1 MMGSKLEK
9 TQSGQ
14 DKRQDSEDSSRIQL
28 EESQTSQEQLLAPPE
43 PEKREYLESFPGEQL
58 TDLNVKTL
66 QEHLIK
72 LKEENKYRGDRI
84 AKLEDYI
91 LKLVN
96 LLNLAESKF
105 KGSEAV
111 DNQKIL
117 EEKLKE
123 YVIQQEAR
131 NEEAAALKKKLNEM
145 QLSCHQLHFECDALK
160 GKLASVKELESLD
173 SHSSDEEGDGKH
185 SAKVELL
192 QRVKNLEGLLK
203 LKDMNEKELTE
214 TVKDLEAQLL
224 QSQENQRQLSLRC
237 AKMNQLTKQKEDIE
251 SKLEERYNQ
260 VEQLQIDKE
269 NSEEEYQEQIKI
281 LLDEIKER
289 DEADSQLEMMNKD
302 LLQKNEVLEECRNT
316 LELKIAKLKMDLEER
331 VNCELKLK
339 KQCSDLEK
347 TIRDWEHFEQQM
359 NEQFKQVEKK
369 KNNKIK
375 DLKKQLMEKDEVLRK
390 ALQAME
396 ELKKSAKNAESM
408 VHERH
413 EVSPEVLKEKA
424 ELEAALNRKT
434 EAEVDQAGFNVKIR
448 SRFEMELSA
457 KSKELEHFKDEA
469 ERLTAEICELQE
481 QQRQQKE
488 SERKLQE
495 RNRML
500 EGLIEEVQE
509 GETRNLQEKIARME
523 KLLIMKEETEEKFQA
538 RISNQES
545 LLKEMEETQGKLAQR
560 NEELGAK
567 QRGMNE
573 ELHRWKI
580 KCSNLERF
588 EREVKVETRCQRDKI
603 KELEIAKTNLEAQ
616 LQKKISEFN
625 ELDILRRKEQA
636 NVTAELNKKI
646 EDQNFQ
652 VSVCQAAKQTLE
664 MQLKKKIKE
673 LEISEASIKSLKRKL
688 EEAEENQCEI
698 RKLETILQ
706 QEKKVLETQLAKESQ
721 IVITLE
727 ATVKE
732 DCQQLQTLK
741 GDLHRKEAALQSL
754 QEEHSLLLA
763 RVQDLEQE
771 LEEAKK
777 DVTQQGEGETKKHK
791 IDDVDQRL
799 EDFIQ
804 SEKILRETIGNFAK
818 TEAALKERIQ
828 DLESSKQKLLDK
840 ISELTSKSQQLTS
853 NDSQLIEKL
862 RCLQLSERNLRNV
875 LTDKE
880 STEEMLKGN
889 EGILK
894 GKLCRLQNQLRMKVD
909 EMNKQ
914 SEYFEHYKQRQQQL
928 TMKLRERELSLQN
941 QLFKLEREKI
951 DLSATSIVLKSELHQ
966 VTAKFTKL
974 EKAHMRRNRD
984 GSEHDTDLTNMGSCL
999 LSGED
1004 HIKEQ
1009 ILVLQNDLKSLL
1021 EKEAANNQER
1031 EQFQERLQQA
1041 EENESFLTHK
1051 LEDFR
1056 SRIHE
1061 LKLSESSLQE
1071 QIEDLEEENEKLRKD
1086 LKEVQEQKNYLNVLD
1101 FEEKLGNLAQDE
1113 STVNKTSIQN
1123 CELQF
1128 SSGEM
1133 SEVGITM
1140 EASSKY
1146 KHLSSLC
1153 NAVFQHME
1161 DESSPNRYRE
1171 LKNSLTHL
1179 RSQLQ
1184 NGDILFREELMQQ
1197 KWTAVLDSA
1206 RNKNTQTPSVGQCLQ
1221 EAMIL
1226 AKLASEC
1233 TCDYPKLSEAVREGW
1248 LNSLLQANSCTLAEL
1263 MQIVRTGD
1271 VEEVRT
1277 VLRLPETQRELG
1289 KLLSPEV
1296 GRFVCC
1302 DLSSPMIENQ
1312 ETRQSRDGLIM
1323 VKESVSDAAIPED
1336 TITIASQPE
1345 PLDPGSQ
1352 EVAKLNLL
1360 SIPELV
1366 DCNGSDAASCTL
1378 PKTPCSMKGESVS
1391 GDTNAVTKEVI
1402 ANLKAEVGEL
1412 QEEKAEMDRRLQCV
1426 NNQLLDSTEEKR
1438 RLEDELYVAGR
1449 EVNHLAQKLEAL
1461 TKGKIQEEESMKNN
1475 LRKENEVLEKR
1486 NKELLNEI
1494 TKLQTS
1500 QQAME
1505 TEFEQKREEYL
1516 QKISQLKD
1524 DKKKMEDKFNCM
1536 QQENAEK
1543 LIECHQ
1549 SIETLSTE
1557 NGEMKGRLSEL
1568 KTKDK
1573 ILNNM
1578 VTELKEKVE
1587 KMMKENEHLLNK
1599 IDKMKSEKTNTVH
1612 ETIHHLTKENEHLL
1626 GKVRELENEL
1636 ENYSTANTAAQYKIN
1651 QIENANTNLMNVKEN
1666 LIKESKVQGEG
1677 EINEKPDELQKMS
1690 SQQSDVLL
1698 QEATGCENDRK
1709 IMLKAKKR
1717 REVEQSKNS
1726 MEHHVEFN
1734 DVLSETSTV
1743 KITGRSNEYKTLS
1756 SKENAED
1763 ESPLSDE
1770 TRIDVEAFLEEIE
1783 MEGDSSPDELQMG
1796 YDILPSK
1803 SQDADQSRTVIK
1815 AQLTNVEGKNQFEE
1829 RFVKAELELKS
1840 KQTELDE
1847 TKAKAQKWHSEAG
1860 LAEDRSEKIKQDLT
1874 QIVIEMEKLHRTTE
1888 EQGPLQMQTK
1898 LMEESVPVKSIGQKA
1913 DFSSIDIT
1921 TLQQQIVTLNSQ
1933 LKDQI
1938 ALERKL
1944 QELQFKLELLQNQLD
1959 IKSKAEMDLKMK
1971 NYCMKGQIDALAE
1984 HVNNAE
1990 NFRAKDNEMKSGTD
2004 VFERLQNENANA
2016 KLLIAPLKAK
2026 LSCLIQKC
2034 LCRNSLIVHLV
2045 RELYQRGLPSAGL
2058 IEEAEDMLNDTAILE
2073 YTRMFL
2079 PPHCQQRNLNNNSS
2093 PAGISKQDQECCR
2106 ELGLSYPRP
2115 TNNGHSQENSTFP
2128 VQQWIYLRA
2137 CVATADYHPNPN
2149 MPHTVLP
2156 VLSLSAGD
2164 IVYVTGM
2171 ADSHGMYPA
2180 EVNGRLGLVPVAFVE
2195 EMDKLHHLP
2204 SCRMSSPGKTKAM
2217 RQPQSH
2223 KYQVTSTKASP
2234 DSLSTPAI
2242 RTSQLSVS
2250 RLHNEMEYSNFKA
2263 QKQATEKGKEQ
2274 LCPSKFAE
2282 QFYCSS
2288 EDCFEMP
2295 YDQAYNDASDLKS
2308 IMTSRES
2315 DTHVGLTATGNLSDR
2330 CASNHEEH
2338 SKQHPSGE
2346 WRHSKMEQEPPAPV
2360 GLVRITDRVGQN
2372 GLMVVWE
2379 KPSMD
2384 EMGCSNGTF
2393 VQGYRIFINGEF
2405 HKSVTGSICT
2415 KVVLEDLDLNVP
2427 FQVSVQT
2434 VGVNGLVSE
2443 KVQVP
2448 FLNCRP
2454 HRVLSA
2460 QSCLAPCSQA
2470 TEGSDL
2476 PEETRFTFRPL
2487 QSKWRKFIAIYD
2499 YNPLQD
2505 SPNIHPSQELAFKEG
2520 DTIWVYGKQR
2530 RDGFCEAEVHGRRG
2544 LVPICFLED
2553 TSIVLP
2559 QTLMQKTTCSI
2570 ASSPR
2575 YDRMTKLFGSSEY
2588 LHKQN
2593 LNK

>member
-1815 AQLTNVEGKNQFEE
+1815 
-1829 RFVKAELELKS
+1829 
-1840 KQTELDE
+1840 
-1847 TKAKAQKWHSEAG
+1847 
-1860 LAEDRSEKIKQDLT
+1860 
-1874 QIVIEMEKLHRTTE
+1874 
-1888 EQGPLQMQTK
+1888 
-1898 LMEESVPVKSIGQKA
+1898 
-1913 DFSSIDIT
+1913 
-1921 TLQQQIVTLNSQ
+1921 
-1933 LKDQI
+1933 
-1938 ALERKL
+1938 
-1944 QELQFKLELLQNQLD
+1944 
-1959 IKSKAEMDLKMK
+1959 
-1971 NYCMKGQIDALAE
+1971 
-1984 HVNNAE
+1984 
-1990 NFRAKDNEMKSGTD
+1990 
-2004 VFERLQNENANA
+2004 FERLQNENANA

>member
-28 EESQTSQEQLLAPPE
+28 EESQTSQEQLLVPPE

-58 TDLNVKTL
+58 TDLNIKTL

-96 LLNLAESKF
+96 LLSLAESKF

-302 LLQKNEVLEECRNT
+302 LLQKNEVLEECRTT

-396 ELKKSAKNAESM
+396 ELKKSAKSAESM

-434 EAEVDQAGFNVKIR
+434 EAEVDQAGFNVKVR

-567 QRGMNE
+567 QRGMSE

-727 ATVKE
+727 AMVKE

-754 QEEHSLLLA
+754 QEEHLPLLA

-777 DVTQQGEGETKKHK
+777 DVTQQGEWETKKRE
-791 IDDVDQRL
+791 IDDFDQRL

-804 SEKILRETIGNFAK
+804 SEKILKETIGNFAK

-951 DLSATSIVLKSELHQ
+951 DLNATSIVLKSELHQ

-984 GSEHDTDLTNMGSCL
+984 GSEHDVDLTNMESCL

-1071 QIEDLEEENEKLRKD
+1071 QIEDLEEENKKLRKD

-1101 FEEKLGNLAQDE
+1101 CEEKLGNLAQDE

-1233 TCDYPKLSEAVREGW
+1233 ACGYPKLSEAVREGW
-1248 LNSLLQANSCTLAEL
+1248 LISLLQANSISLADL

-1289 KLLSPEV
+1289 KLLNPEV
-1296 GRFVCC
+1296 GHIVCC

-1336 TITIASQPE
+1336 TIINASQSE

-1366 DCNGSDAASCTL
+1366 DCSGSDAASCTL

-1391 GDTNAVTKEVI
+1391 EDTNAVPKEVI

-1438 RLEDELYVAGR
+1438 RLEDELYAAGR

-1500 QQAME
+1500 QQATE
-1505 TEFEQKREEYL
+1505 TEFEQKSEEYL

-1568 KTKDK
+1568 KSKDK

-1587 KMMKENEHLLNK
+1587 KTMKENEHLLNK
-1599 IDKMKSEKTNTVH
+1599 IDKMESEKTNMVH

-1666 LIKESKVQGEG
+1666 LIKEPKVQGEG

-1717 REVEQSKNS
+1717 REVEKSKNL
-1726 MEHHVEFN
+1726 MERHVEFN

-1796 YDILPSK
+1796 YDVLPSK

-1815 AQLTNVEGKNQFEE
+1815 
-1829 RFVKAELELKS
+1829 R
-1840 KQTELDE
+1840 
-1847 TKAKAQKWHSEAG
+1847 
-1860 LAEDRSEKIKQDLT
+1860 
-1874 QIVIEMEKLHRTTE
+1874 
-1888 EQGPLQMQTK
+1888 
-1898 LMEESVPVKSIGQKA
+1898 VPVKSIGQKA
-1913 DFSSIDIT
+1913 DFSSMDIT

-1959 IKSKAEMDLKMK
+1959 IKSKAEMDLKME

-1990 NFRAKDNEMKSGTD
+1990 NFRARDNEMKSGTD

-2045 RELYQRGLPSAGL
+2045 RELYQRGLTSAGL

-2093 PAGISKQDQECCR
+2093 PAGISKQDQGFSPCFSSSVSH
-2106 ELGLSYPRP
+2106 G
-2115 TNNGHSQENSTFP
+2115 SQGFADYRTSLTH
-2128 VQQWIYLRA
+2128 RA

-2164 IVYVTGM
+2164 IVHVTGM

-2204 SCRMSSPGKTKAM
+2204 SPRMSNPGKTKAM

-2242 RTSQLSVS
+2242 HTSQLSVS

-2288 EDCFEMP
+2288 KDCFELP

-2308 IMTSRES
+2308 IMTSGES

-2330 CASNHEEH
+2330 CASNHKEH
-2338 SKQHPSGE
+2338 SKKHPSGE

-2360 GLVRITDRVGQN
+2360 GSVRITDRVGQN
-2372 GLMVVWE
+2372 GLMIVWE

-2460 QSCLAPCSQA
+2460 QSCLALSSQA
-2470 TEGSDL
+2470 TEGTDL
-2476 PEETRFTFRPL
+2476 PEETRFTFLPL

-2553 TSIVLP
+2553 TSIGLP
-2559 QTLMQKTTCSI
+2559 QTLKQKTTCSI
-2570 ASSPR
+2570 GSSPR
-2575 YDRMTKLFGSSEY
+2575 YDGMTKLFGSSEY

>member
-14 DKRQDSEDSSRIQL
+14 EKQQDSEDSSRIQL

-58 TDLNVKTL
+58 IDLNVKTL

-96 LLNLAESKF
+96 LLSLAESKF

-173 SHSSDEEGDGKH
+173 SHSSDEESDGKH

-224 QSQENQRQLSLRC
+224 QSQENQRQLSSRC

-251 SKLEERYNQ
+251 SKLEERYSQ

-281 LLDEIKER
+281 LLDEIREQ
-289 DEADSQLEMMNKD
+289 DEAHSQLEMMNKD
-302 LLQKNEVLEECRNT
+302 LLQKNEELEACRNT

-339 KQCSDLEK
+339 KQYSDLEK
-347 TIRDWEHFEQQM
+347 TIRGWKHFEQQM
-359 NEQFKQVEKK
+359 NEQFKQVEEK

-375 DLKKQLMEKDEVLRK
+375 NLKKQLMEKDEVLRK
-390 ALQAME
+390 TLQAME

-408 VHERH
+408 VHDRH
-413 EVSPEVLKEKA
+413 EVSPEVLKEKT
-424 ELEAALNRKT
+424 ELEADLNRKT
-434 EAEVDQAGFNVKIR
+434 ETEIDQAGFIVKIR

-469 ERLTAEICELQE
+469 KRLTEEICELQE

-500 EGLIEEVQE
+500 EELVEEVQE

-567 QRGMNE
+567 QRVISE
-573 ELHRWKI
+573 ELHHWKI
-580 KCSNLERF
+580 KCSNLEKF

-603 KELEIAKTNLEAQ
+603 KELEIAKTNLEVQ

-636 NVTAELNKKI
+636 NITAELNKKI
-646 EDQNFQ
+646 EDQKFQ
-652 VSVCQAAKQTLE
+652 VSVCQAAKQNIE

-721 IVITLE
+721 IVIALE

-741 GDLHRKEAALQSL
+741 GNLHMKEAALQSL
-754 QEEHSLLLA
+754 QEENSLLLA
-763 RVQDLEQE
+763 RVQDLEQD

-777 DVTQQGEGETKKHK
+777 DVTQQDEWETKKRE
-791 IDDVDQRL
+791 IDDIDQRL

-804 SEKILRETIGNFAK
+804 SEKILKETIGNFAK
-818 TEAALKERIQ
+818 TEASLKERIQ
-828 DLESSKQKLLDK
+828 DLEWSKQKLLDK
-840 ISELTSKSQQLTS
+840 INELTSKSQQLTS

-894 GKLCRLQNQLRMKVD
+894 GKLCRLQSQLRMKVD

-928 TMKLRERELSLQN
+928 IMKLRERELSLQN
-941 QLFKLEREKI
+941 QIFKLEREKI
-951 DLSATSIVLKSELHQ
+951 DLNATSIVLKTELQQ
-966 VTAKFTKL
+966 VTAKLTKL
-974 EKAHMRRNRD
+974 EKAHMRRSRD
-984 GSEHDTDLTNMGSCL
+984 RSEHDTDLTNMESCVL
-999 LSGED
+999 NGED

-1009 ILVLQNDLKSLL
+1009 ILVLQNDLKRLL

-1086 LKEVQEQKNYLNVLD
+1086 LKDVQEQKNYLNVLD
-1101 FEEKLGNLAQDE
+1101 CEEKLGNLAQDE
-1113 STVNKTSIQN
+1113 CTVNKTSTQN
-1123 CELQF
+1123 CEFQF
-1128 SSGEM
+1128 SSGEI
-1133 SEVGITM
+1133 SDVGITT
-1140 EASSKY
+1140 EAPSKY

-1153 NAVFQHME
+1153 NAVFQHVE
-1161 DESSPNRYRE
+1161 DDSSSNRYRE

-1206 RNKNTQTPSVGQCLQ
+1206 RNKNTQTPSIGQCLQ

-1233 TCDYPKLSEAVREGW
+1233 ACGYPKLSEAVREGW
-1248 LNSLLQANSCTLAEL
+1248 LISLLQANSCILADL
-1263 MQIVRTGD
+1263 MQILRTGD

-1277 VLRLPETQRELG
+1277 VLQLPETQRELG
-1289 KLLSPEV
+1289 KLLNPEV
-1296 GRFVCC
+1296 GQFVCC

-1312 ETRQSRDGLIM
+1312 ETRQSRDVLIM
-1323 VKESVSDAAIPED
+1323 VKESVSDNAIPED
-1336 TITIASQPE
+1336 IITNTSPE
-1345 PLDPGSQ
+1345 HLEPGSQ

-1360 SIPELV
+1360 AIPELV
-1366 DCNGSDAASCTL
+1366 DCSSSDAASCML

-1391 GDTNAVTKEVI
+1391 GDTNTVTEEVI

-1412 QEEKAEMDRRLQCV
+1412 QEEKAEMDLRLQCM
-1426 NNQLLDSTEEKR
+1426 NNQLLDSAEEKS
-1438 RLEDELYVAGR
+1438 RLEDELYAAGR

-1486 NKELLNEI
+1486 NKELLNEL
-1494 TKLQTS
+1494 TKLETS

-1505 TEFEQKREEYL
+1505 TEFEQKSEEYL
-1516 QKISQLKD
+1516 QKISQLKE

-1536 QQENAEK
+1536 QQENAEILK
-1543 LIECHQ
+1543 ECHQ

-1557 NGEMKGRLSEL
+1557 NVEMKGRLSEL
-1568 KTKDK
+1568 KSKDK
-1573 ILNNM
+1573 IFTNM
-1578 VTELKEKVE
+1578 VTELKKKVE
-1587 KMMKENEHLLNK
+1587 EMMKENEHLINK
-1599 IDKMKSEKTNTVH
+1599 IDKMESEKTNMVH

-1666 LIKESKVQGEG
+1666 LIKELKVQGEV

-1709 IMLKAKKR
+1709 ITLKAKKR
-1717 REVEQSKNS
+1717 KEVKQSKNL
-1726 MEHHVEFN
+1726 MERHVEFN

-1743 KITGRSNEYKTLS
+1743 KIAGRSNEYKTLS

-1763 ESPLSDE
+1763 ESPLNDE
-1770 TRIDVEAFLEEIE
+1770 TRIVIEAFLEEIE
-1783 MEGDSSPDELQMG
+1783 MEGDSTPDKLQMG

-1803 SQDADQSRTVIK
+1803 SQDADQSRTAI
-1815 AQLTNVEGKNQFEE
+1815 
-1829 RFVKAELELKS
+1829 
-1840 KQTELDE
+1840 
-1847 TKAKAQKWHSEAG
+1847 KAQKWHSEAG

-1874 QIVIEMEKLHRTTE
+1874 QTVTEMEKLCRTTE
-1888 EQGPLQMQTK
+1888 EQGPLQMQAK
-1898 LMEESVPVKSIGQKA
+1898 LMEESVLVKSIGQNS
-1913 DFSSIDIT
+1913 DFSSMDIT
-1921 TLQQQIVTLNSQ
+1921 TLQQQIVALNSQ

-1959 IKSKAEMDLKMK
+1959 IKSKAEMDLKME
-1971 NYCMKGQIDALAE
+1971 NYCMRGQIDTLAE

-1990 NFRAKDNEMKSGTD
+1990 NFRARCNEMKSGTD
-2004 VFERLQNENANA
+2004 GFERLQNENAKA

-2045 RELYQRGLPSAGL
+2045 RELYQCGFPNASL

-2079 PPHCQQRNLNNNSS
+2079 PPHCQQQNWNNNSS
-2093 PAGISKQDQECCR
+2093 PAGISKQDQGFSPCFSSSVPH
-2106 ELGLSYPRP
+2106 G
-2115 TNNGHSQENSTFP
+2115 SQGFADYRASLTH
-2128 VQQWIYLRA
+2128 RA

-2156 VLSLSAGD
+2156 VLSLSTGD
-2164 IVYVTGM
+2164 FVHVTGM

-2180 EVNGRLGLVPVAFVE
+2180 EVNGRLGLVPVALVE
-2195 EMDKLHHLP
+2195 EMDKLHQLP
-2204 SCRMSSPGKTKAM
+2204 SPRMSNPGRTKAK
-2217 RQPQSH
+2217 RQQQINKH
-2223 KYQVTSTKASP
+2223 QVTFTKASP
-2234 DSLSTPAI
+2234 DSPSTPAI
-2242 RTSQLSVS
+2242 RNKGTSQLSVS
-2250 RLHNEMEYSNFKA
+2250 QCNEMQYSNLMA

-2274 LCPSKFAE
+2274 PCPSKFTE
-2282 QFYCSS
+2282 QFYCIS
-2288 EDCFEMP
+2288 EDRFEMT
-2295 YDQAYNDASDLKS
+2295 YDQAYNDASDIKS
-2308 IMTSRES
+2308 IMTSGES
-2315 DTHVGLTATGNLSDR
+2315 DTHVEMTAASNLSDR
-2330 CASNHEEH
+2330 CASNHKEH
-2338 SKQHPSGE
+2338 SKRHASGE
-2346 WRHSKMEQEPPAPV
+2346 WRPSEMEQEPPAPV
-2360 GLVRITDRVGQN
+2360 DSVRITDRVGQN

-2384 EMGCSNGTF
+2384 EMGCSNGTC

-2405 HKSVTGSICT
+2405 HKSVTGSVCT
-2415 KVVLEDLDLNVP
+2415 KVILKDLDLNVP

-2448 FLNCRP
+2448 FLNCPP
-2454 HRVLSA
+2454 HRVLSG
-2460 QSCLAPCSQA
+2460 QSCLAPSSQA

-2476 PEETRFTFRPL
+2476 PEETRFTFLPL
-2487 QSKWRKFIAIYD
+2487 QSKWRKFIAVYD

-2520 DTIWVYGKQR
+2520 DTIWVYGKQSR
-2530 RDGFCEAEVHGRRG
+2530 GGFCEAEVHGRRG

-2553 TSIVLP
+2553 TSIGLP
-2559 QTLMQKTTCSI
+2559 QTLKQKTTWS
-2570 ASSPR
+2570 AGSPPR
-2575 YDRMTKLFGSSEY
+2575 YDGMTKLFGSSEY

-2593 LNK
+2593 LNR